1 MARLT
6 FWTATS
12 LVMASSAIAV
22 AGGGAE
28 AQTVAQNNDS
38 ILIRNISR
46 DPLSR
51 PKAANSNNISQVTS
65 VSELS
70 DVQPTDWA
78 FSALQSLVERYGCI
92 EGYPDRTYR
101 GRRALSRYEFA
112 AGLNACLDKINE
124 IISAGLADK
133 VSKDDLA
140 TLQRLQE
147 EFAAELAAIKG
158 RVDALEKKVDTLEKQ
173 QFSTTTKLAAT
184 VQFVP
189 AFATSAAGGTVG
201 KDRNSNF
208 VIGARV
214 RLNFNTSFTGK
225 DLLRI
230 RLQFNNVPGFNS
242 TTVGTNMARFGFDG
256 DTSGNFVIDNL
267 FYRFPIGN
275 NITAFVGVNA
285 LGFSNVF
292 DPVNRGASSDTGALS
307 RFHRYDPLMFRG
319 PEGAGV
325 ALQFKA
331 SEAFDINLAYLVPSG
346 AVAQPT
352 GQAGFTNGDYSATV
366 QLLFKPSR
374 DLKLSALYSR
384 RFDARGVNL
393 TGSTSSSFAANP
405 FNADTSADVYGFAF
419 DWAVARGF
427 TLGGNIS
434 FANARSE
441 AAPNRGATAD
451 LLTWAVNV
459 TFPDLFGSGNLGAIA
474 FGQPPKV
481 TSTSLAN
488 NPDSAGTSY
497 NLEIFYRYRVSR
509 NITIQPGVFFVF
521 NPNNNNANNTL
532 VVGALRTTFS
542 F

>member
-158 RVDALEKKVDTLEKQ
+158 RVDALEKKV
-173 QFSTTTKLAAT
+173 
-184 VQFVP
+184 
-189 AFATSAAGGTVG
+189 
-201 KDRNSNF
+201 
-208 VIGARV
+208 
-214 RLNFNTSFTGK
+214 
-225 DLLRI
+225 
-230 RLQFNNVPGFNS
+230 
-242 TTVGTNMARFGFDG
+242 
-256 DTSGNFVIDNL
+256 
-267 FYRFPIGN
+267 
-275 NITAFVGVNA
+275 
-285 LGFSNVF
+285 
-292 DPVNRGASSDTGALS
+292 
-307 RFHRYDPLMFRG
+307 
-319 PEGAGV
+319 
-325 ALQFKA
+325 
-331 SEAFDINLAYLVPSG
+331 
-346 AVAQPT
+346 
-352 GQAGFTNGDYSATV
+352 
-366 QLLFKPSR
+366 
-374 DLKLSALYSR
+374 
-384 RFDARGVNL
+384 
-393 TGSTSSSFAANP
+393 
-405 FNADTSADVYGFAF
+405 
-419 DWAVARGF
+419 
-427 TLGGNIS
+427 
-434 FANARSE
+434 
-441 AAPNRGATAD
+441 
-451 LLTWAVNV
+451 
-459 TFPDLFGSGNLGAIA
+459 
-474 FGQPPKV
+474 
-481 TSTSLAN
+481 
-488 NPDSAGTSY
+488 
-497 NLEIFYRYRVSR
+497 
-509 NITIQPGVFFVF
+509 
-521 NPNNNNANNTL
+521 
-532 VVGALRTTFS
+532 
-542 F
+542 